1 VTVGHNPASMTVIWH
16 DLECGAY
23 VEDLDVWRALAAEHG
38 DPVLDVGAG
47 TGRVALDLA
56 RRGHEVA
63 ALDRD
68 TVLIAEL
75 ERRAAGLDLTTVVA
89 DARQF
94 ELGRRFPLII
104 VPMQTIQLLGG
115 KRGRHQFLI
124 TAGGHV
130 LPGGVLAVAI
140 SELLESFSVEEGIRP
155 PTPDMREI
163 DGIVYSSQP
172 TAVREDS
179 DGFVLERLRER
190 IGPHGDRDTEQDLIR
205 LDRLTASQL
214 EREALAAGLK
224 LLGRWV
230 VPATDEYVGS
240 VVVKLGG

>member
-1 VTVGHNPASMTVIWH
+1 VTVRQNRASMTVIWH

-38 DPVLDVGAG
+38 DPVLDIGAG
-47 TGRVALDLA
+47 TGRITLDLA
-56 RRGHEVA
+56 RRGHEVT
-63 ALDRD
+63 ALDCD
-68 TVLIAEL
+68 GALVAEL
-75 ERRAAGLDLTTVVA
+75 ERRADGLDVTTVVA
-89 DARQF
+89 DAREF
-94 ELGRRFPLII
+94 ELGRRFPLVV

-115 KRGRHQFLI
+115 ERGRQQFL
-124 TAGGHV
+124 TAARGHL

-140 SELLESFSVEEGIRP
+140 SEMLESFSLDEVIRP

-190 IGPHGDRDTEQDLIR
+190 IGPHGERDAEQDLVR
-205 LDRLTASQL
+205 LDRLTASRL

-224 LLGRWV
+224 PLGRGL

-240 VVVKLGG
+240 VVVRLGG